1 MAKIHKL
8 SYHEAQKIA
17 AGEVVER
24 PANVVKELVENA
36 IDAGATTISV
46 FIEDGGKALIRVVD
60 NGCGMS
66 AEDAHLCFE
75 HHATSKLTS
84 VNDLETINTFG
95 FRGEALSSIASIS
108 RVTLITN
115 ENTAD
120 AGIKLVREANVL
132 IDEQLVAAPRGTDF
146 MVRDIFYN
154 VPARLK
160 FLKKRETEFN
170 QIHTLF
176 QAYSLAYPQL
186 HWHFSSE
193 GSVLHNCPPTDGLQQ
208 RIAQLFDQRFTQAL
222 IPCSYTT
229 KDGHISISGVIT
241 DTTYARYDRSNIF
254 FFVNQRWIKN
264 QPLARAL
271 LKGYGNTLPP
281 GRFPAACIFI
291 TINAH
296 DVDINV
302 HPRKEEVLFLHP
314 KVVETALCS
323 MVSTTLEQGLSSR
336 LNATKLFQN
345 YEEQAKQHTPTNYSY
360 STGTYKTSAQPTS
373 LDTSYPHRP
382 EQKATFSPENNC
394 SAQTNTTYQHHS
406 SSAETFLNTPYTA
419 HHDPLFFGNATPLSH
434 ENNHKILPPHPINP
448 TTLSQTQS
456 TQTDTPTA
464 HSLGIKPFS
473 DKPLV
478 TPLPDNS
485 FSSSTDFE
493 RSLGADESLIAPYQ
507 QSISSAN
514 YEEQTLPHH
523 ALIGQLHKTYI
534 MLEHPDGL
542 YVVDQHAAHERIIY
556 ERLAQ
561 RFEDAATI
569 QLLFPI
575 IINVSAEHIERLLP
589 HLGLLHQIGIG
600 IEHFSPTEVIITATP
615 VQAQSVDYTELV
627 RTVIG
632 WLHENDHLG
641 SQELSRLVNE
651 KLRAQIACKAAVKA
665 GDELTREQIEQLLI
679 DLATTNNRF
688 SCPHGRPT
696 GWLLGTYEIEKRFRR
711 K

>member
-36 IDAGATTISV
+36 LDAGATTISV

-75 HHATSKLTS
+75 HHATSKITS
-84 VNDLETINTFG
+84 VNDLETISTFG

-115 ENTAD
+115 DNSTD
-120 AGIKLVREANVL
+120 AGIKLVREGNVL
-132 IDEQLVAAPRGTDF
+132 ADEQLVAAPRGTDF
-146 MVRDIFYN
+146 VVRDIFYN

-176 QAYSLAYPQL
+176 QAYSLAYPHL
-186 HWHFSSE
+186 HWQFSSE
-193 GSVLHNCPPTDGLQQ
+193 DSVLHNCAPTEDLQQ
-208 RIAQLFDQRFTQAL
+208 RVAQLFDQRLAQAL
-222 IPCSYTT
+222 IPCSHTT
-229 KDGHISISGVIT
+229 KDKAITINGVIT
-241 DTTYARYDRSNIF
+241 DNTYARYDRSDIF

-271 LKGYGNTLPP
+271 LKGYANTLPP

-291 TINAH
+291 TIQSDA
-296 DVDINV
+296 VDINV

-323 MVSTTLEQGLSSR
+323 MVSAALEQGLSNR
-336 LNATKLFQN
+336 LEQVTHVASTNYAYSSGTCQAPHSSPTKQN
-345 YEEQAKQHTPTNYSY
+345 ESNSNTPTH
-360 STGTYKTSAQPTS
+360 
-373 LDTSYPHRP
+373 L
-382 EQKATFSPENNC
+382 
-394 SAQTNTTYQHHS
+394 TYQQFTS
-406 SSAETFLNTPYTA
+406 SNTVAAENFLKTPYTA
-419 HHDPLFFGNATPLSH
+419 HHPTTLFQSYEGQVEPLFFGNSTSQSFQSSQSSDGQHKGQIQSLSTVH
-434 ENNHKILPPHPINP
+434 SAPSLPPKEFVIKEQLVPEQV
-448 TTLSQTQS
+448 SQESFATQQQIFLPE
-456 TQTDTPTA
+456 TE
-464 HSLGIKPFS
+464 S
-473 DKPLV
+473 DV
-478 TPLPDNS
+478 ALPRH
-485 FSSSTDFE
+485 TI
-493 RSLGADESLIAPYQ
+493 L
-507 QSISSAN
+507 
-514 YEEQTLPHH
+514 
-523 ALIGQLHKTYI
+523 GQLHKTYI

-542 YVVDQHAAHERIIY
+542 YLVDQHAAHERIIY

-575 IINVSAEHIERLLP
+575 IVNIGGEHIERLLP
-589 HLGLLHQIGIG
+589 HLALLHQVGIG
-600 IEHFSPTEVIITATP
+600 IEQFSPTEVIINATP
-615 VQAQSVDYTELV
+615 VQAQTVDYAELI

-632 WLHENDHLG
+632 WLHEYDNLDTA
-641 SQELSRLVNE
+641 ELARQINE

-665 GDELTREQIEQLLI
+665 GDELTREQMEQLLV
-679 DLATTNNRF
+679 DLSTTDNRF

-711 K
+711 KQ

>member
-36 IDAGATTISV
+36 LDAGATTISV

-66 AEDAHLCFE
+66 AEDAHLSFE
-75 HHATSKLTS
+75 HHATSKITS
-84 VNDLETINTFG
+84 VNDLETISTFG

-120 AGIKLVREANVL
+120 AGVKLVREGNEL
-132 IDEQLVAAPRGTDF
+132 IDEQPVAAPRGTDF
-146 MVRDIFYN
+146 VVRDIFYN

-176 QAYSLAYPQL
+176 QAYSLASPQL
-186 HWHFSSE
+186 HWQFSSE
-193 GSVLHNCPPTDGLQQ
+193 GSVLHNCAPTEDLQQ
-208 RIAQLFDQRFTQAL
+208 RVVQLFDQRLAQSL
-222 IPCSYTT
+222 IPCLHTT
-229 KDGHISISGVIT
+229 KDGSVTISGVIT
-241 DTTYARYDRSNIF
+241 DNTYARYDRSDIF

-271 LKGYGNTLPP
+271 LKGYANTLPP
-281 GRFPAACIFI
+281 GRFPAACLFI
-291 TINAH
+291 TVKSDA
-296 DVDINV
+296 VDINV

-314 KVVETALCS
+314 KVVETALCG
-323 MVSTTLEQGLSSR
+323 MVSTALEQGLSSR
-336 LNATKLFQN
+336 LQQTTQSA
-345 YEEQAKQHTPTNYSY
+345 PTNYSY
-360 STGTYKTSAQPTS
+360 SSSAYQAPHSLPLTNSHLSTSAV
-373 LDTSYPHRP
+373 
-382 EQKATFSPENNC
+382 
-394 SAQTNTTYQHHS
+394 YQQSNS
-406 SSAETFLNTPYTA
+406 SCTVDSEGFLNTPYTA
-419 HHDPLFFGNATPLSH
+419 HHKPLFFGNSRPLSQVFGQK
-434 ENNHKILPPHPINP
+434 EEQNLISQSFLNSEPFIDEPLTTSAEFDQNFDKDEPLL
-448 TTLSQTQS
+448 TLSHQQIIS
-456 TQTDTPTA
+456 TTTP
-464 HSLGIKPFS
+464 
-473 DKPLV
+473 
-478 TPLPDNS
+478 
-485 FSSSTDFE
+485 
-493 RSLGADESLIAPYQ
+493 
-507 QSISSAN
+507 
-514 YEEQTLPHH
+514 EEQVLQRHTI
-523 ALIGQLHKTYI
+523 IGQLHKTYI

-561 RFEDAATI
+561 RFEEAATI

-575 IINVSAEHIERLLP
+575 IVSVGVEHSERLLP
-589 HLGLLHQIGIG
+589 HLALLHQIGIG
-600 IEHFSPTEVIITATP
+600 IEQFSPTEVIITATP
-615 VQAQSVDYTELV
+615 VQAQTVDYAELI
-627 RTVIG
+627 RTIIG
-632 WLHENDHLG
+632 WLHEYDNLDTA
-641 SQELSRLVNE
+641 ELSRQVNE

-665 GDELTREQIEQLLI
+665 GDELTREQMEQLLV
-679 DLATTNNRF
+679 DLSKTDNRF

-711 K
+711 KQ